1 MKKKNKIT
9 PDELDALH
17 GALKELRATL
27 GFDEDDETED
37 DWKDQLRD
45 AVKSAKELADD
56 IEELEDRARMITLK
70 MVESPLENGANCIL
84 YASAFSAFM
93 TLSCVRAQLQNAV
106 DFIKKQ
112 SQRDAR

>member
-1 MKKKNKIT
+1 MNEKQMSEDFERMKKV
-9 PDELDALH
+9 
-17 GALKELRATL
+17 LKKLN
-27 GFDEDDETED
+27 GCFSDEDDETED

-70 MVESPLENGANCIL
+70 MAESPLDNGANLIL

-93 TLSCVRAQLQNAV
+93 TLSCVRAQLQNAA
-106 DFIKKQ
+106 DFIRKQ
-112 SQRDAR
+112 SQRDEL